1 MKLYD
6 IPKDSKIYAE
16 CSDGSTYFI
25 FNHIDGMYSHCTTEK
40 GGTAHLGASQ
50 RLIKYKDGYKLK

>member
-16 CSDGSTYFI
+16 CSDDSTYFI
-25 FNHIDGMYSHCTTEK
+25 FNHIDGAFSHCTTEK
-40 GGTAHLGASQ
+40 GGIAHLGASQ
-50 RLIKYKDGYKLK
+50 DLEEYKDGYKLK